1 MEKEKMKYV
10 SPSIEV
16 ILMECESVIANSYGP
31 NQGQLPEMGDG
42 GSAIE

>member
-16 ILMECESVIANSYGP
+16 ILMECESVIANSQG
-31 NQGQLPEMGDG
+31 QGQLPEMGDG
-42 GSAIE
+42 GSALE